1 MSCALEV
8 VNLSLSFDF
17 SEGKTDREK
26 QWVFKDLNFKITEGD
41 FIMLTG
47 HSGCGKSSLINMI
60 NGVIPHLKKAD
71 VQGDIYI
78 HGHRVT
84 DSPVRERTKA
94 VGSVFQNPREQI
106 IFDRVVDE
114 IVFPMENI
122 NETPQ
127 RMRDKL
133 NALLSM
139 TDLSAGAQTATLSGG
154 EKQKLMTACTL
165 GMGQKILLL
174 DEPLANMDVRSA
186 KELLELLKRLS
197 DEEGYTVILSEHRQE
212 LVLPYVDK
220 VFFCVKSFDEN
231 VEMTLEIR
239 DNAENYECDLSSLPD
254 RTSRKKTNVAAD
266 AEPVFSVENIDYR
279 VGDRA
284 LFDNFSWQI
293 NRGEEWVILGENG
306 CGKTT
311 LLNLLFGFVRP
322 TSGAIVSPYNKKR
335 SKRKIGY
342 VLQNP
347 DYQLFMPRVKDE
359 LYLNASSPEFVEQLI
374 QLFGFEHMLERHPLS
389 LSEGQK
395 RKLGFACIIANEPEV
410 LFLDEP
416 TVGLDDEGMEQ
427 LLRALTL
434 FNEKTGNDRTIVT
447 VSHDKRAIPYLGDQ
461 FLVLSHCEPYLQF
474 CNNKTPPTSELP
486 APMLTERAI

>member
-1 MSCALEV
+1 MY
-8 VNLSLSFDF
+8 
-17 SEGKTDREK
+17 KR
-26 QWVFKDLNFKITEGD
+26 Q
-41 FIMLTG
+41 
-47 HSGCGKSSLINMI
+47 
-60 NGVIPHLKKAD
+60 
-71 VQGDIYI
+71 
-78 HGHRVT
+78 
-84 DSPVRERTKA
+84 
-94 VGSVFQNPREQI
+94 
-106 IFDRVVDE
+106 IFDRVTDE

-139 TDLSAGAQTATLSGG
+139 TGLLADAQTATLSGG

-293 NRGEEWVILGENG
+293 NRGDEWVILGENG
-306 CGKTT
+306 CGKTS

-359 LYLNASSPEFVEQLI
+359 LYLNAKSPEFVEQLI
-374 QLFGFEHMLERHPLS
+374 DLFSFEPMLEP
-389 LSEGQK
+389 
-395 RKLGFACIIANEPEV
+395 
-410 LFLDEP
+410 
-416 TVGLDDEGMEQ
+416 
-427 LLRALTL
+427 
-434 FNEKTGNDRTIVT
+434 
-447 VSHDKRAIPYLGDQ
+447 VSYTHL
-461 FLVLSHCEPYLQF
+461 H
-474 CNNKTPPTSELP
+474 
-486 APMLTERAI
+486 

>member
-1 MSCALEV
+1 
-8 VNLSLSFDF
+8 
-17 SEGKTDREK
+17 
-26 QWVFKDLNFKITEGD
+26 
-41 FIMLTG
+41 
-47 HSGCGKSSLINMI
+47 
-60 NGVIPHLKKAD
+60 
-71 VQGDIYI
+71 
-78 HGHRVT
+78 
-84 DSPVRERTKA
+84 
-94 VGSVFQNPREQI
+94 
-106 IFDRVVDE
+106 
-114 IVFPMENI
+114 MENI

-133 NALLSM
+133 NSLLSM
-139 TDLSAGAQTATLSGG
+139 TGLSAGAQTDTLSGG

-174 DEPLANMDVRSA
+174 DEPLANMDARSA

-197 DEEGYTVILSEHRQE
+197 DEDGYTVILSEHRQE

-220 VFFCVKSFDEN
+220 IFFCVKSTDEN

-239 DNAENYECDLSSLPD
+239 DKAEDYACDLSSLSD
-254 RTSRKKTNVAAD
+254 RTSREKTNVAAD
-266 AEPVFSVENIDYR
+266 AKPVFSVENINYQ
-279 VGDRA
+279 VGDRV
-284 LFDNFSWQI
+284 LFENFSWQI

-322 TSGAIVSPYNKKR
+322 TSGAIVSPYSKKR
-335 SKRKIGY
+335 NKRKIGY

-359 LYLNASSPEFVEQLI
+359 LYLNASSPEFVAQLI
-374 QLFGFEHMLERHPLS
+374 RLFGFEHMLERHPLS

-427 LLRALTL
+427 LLYALQIL
-434 FNEKTGNDRTIVT
+434 NEKTGNDRTIVT
-447 VSHDKRAIPYLGDQ
+447 VSHDKRAIPYLGDH

-474 CNNKTPPTSELP
+474 CNHPKAVNMQTHRSHVD
-486 APMLTERAI
+486 